1 MSTVSA
7 ALRMVEVSGAE
18 ALWLLE
24 GSTLGRLVYTQ
35 REATVVR
42 PGRHTREYGRL
53 VVRAP
58 AQAAAI
64 PLTATYQVDEVRA
77 ATATGWTVTVAGPA
91 EVITDPN
98 EAALPHS
105 VKGMGG
111 APIRRTLTG
120 WTYGPHDTIVRI
132 HPRTVSGFR
141 LVRGTAS

>member
-1 MSTVSA
+1 MSTEPAS
-7 ALRMVEVSGAE
+7 LRMVEVSGDD

-24 GSTLGRLVYTQ
+24 GSALGRPVYPQ
-35 REATVVR
+35 REVTVIR
-42 PGRHTREYGRL
+42 PGRHSWECGRL

-58 AQAAAI
+58 VQAAAI

-77 ATATGWTVTVAGPA
+77 ASGTGWTVTVAGPA

-105 VKGMGG
+105 LKGMGG
-111 APIRRTLTG
+111 ASILRTLTG

-132 HPRTVSGFR
+132 HPQSVCGFRPARGTVS
-141 LVRGTAS
+141 